1 MHEDDAAV
9 VNRIRELRKE
19 LDYHNYRYHALDAP
33 EISDAQYDE
42 LFRELVTIEHDYPHL
57 ITPDSPTQRIGAA
70 PLKEFPE
77 MVHRI
82 PMLSIDNAMDEGGVL
97 SFHARVSRWLGREDV
112 EYCCEPKFDGL
123 AVEIVYEGGILIRGG
138 TRGDGIV
145 GEDVTQNLKTIRSLP
160 LRLLGNGFSGI
171 LEVRGE
177 VVMDKSAFTD
187 LNRER
192 SEKGEPLFA
201 NPRNAAAGSLR
212 QLDPSITASRPLTF
226 FAYGVS
232 DPAVLEVTTQG
243 FVLDALQKIGF
254 KVNPDRSLCRG
265 MKEVMDFVANMQG
278 QRSELPYE
286 IDGIVIKVNDSHD
299 QEILGVKARSPR
311 WAVAF
316 KFPPTQTTTVLMKI
330 EVQVGRTG
338 VVTPVAI
345 LEPVHLAGVVVK
357 RATLHNE
364 AEVHRK
370 DVREGDTVIVQRAGD
385 VIPEIVGPVKTKR
398 PATTEV
404 FRMPS
409 RCPVCT
415 AVLVQDGVFHRCV
428 NLTCPA
434 RVREQIYHFAS
445 KEALAIDGLG
455 RRIIDQLV
463 EGGLVHD
470 VSDLYKLTVDDLMK
484 LEGFAEISSKK
495 LIAAIDASRKP
506 TLERFLVSI
515 GIQHVGRVASRQI
528 ARSFGSLERIMHA
541 SKEELSTLT
550 GIGDEIAHSITEFFA
565 QDENQRVIERL
576 FERGLVISSP
586 EQQNSLGKSLQG
598 KTFCFTGTLS
608 FMSRPEAQRRVESLG
623 GTVVTNVNKKLTH
636 LVAGSDPGSKR
647 DRAVTLGVEILDEE
661 GFLKMIEES

>member
-1 MHEDDAAV
+1 MHEDYAAV
-9 VNRIRELRKE
+9 VNRLQELRRK
-19 LDYHNYRYHALDAP
+19 LDYHNHRYHALDAP

-70 PLKEFPE
+70 PLKEFPGI
-77 MVHRI
+77 VHRI
-82 PMLSIDNAMDEGGVL
+82 PMLSIDNAMDQEGVL

-138 TRGDGIV
+138 TRGDGVV

-160 LRLLGNGFSGI
+160 LRLLGDDFSGI

-177 VVMDKSAFTD
+177 VVMDKSAFTA

-232 DPAVLEVTTQG
+232 DPAVLGATTQG
-243 FVLDALQKIGF
+243 FVLDALQEIGF

-265 MKEVMDFVANMQG
+265 VKEVMDFVAHMQE

-398 PATTEV
+398 PATTEI
-404 FRMPS
+404 FHMLS

-434 RVREQIYHFAS
+434 RVREQIHHFAS

-495 LIAAIDASRKP
+495 LIAAIDASRKT

-515 GIQHVGRVASRQI
+515 GIQHVGRVASHQI

-550 GIGDEIAHSITEFFA
+550 GIGDEIAHSITEFFV
-565 QDENQRVIERL
+565 QEENQRVIERL

-586 EQQNSLGKSLQG
+586 EQQNSLRKSLQG

-608 FMSRPEAQRRVESLG
+608 SMSRPEAQRRVELLE

-636 LVAGSDPGSKR
+636 LVVGSDPGSKR